1 MRQFFGAIFLK
12 FKRLASIFLLMIKP
26 YDISSY
32 DKIIKNNHEIT
43 YYYLLYFRKLIQYK
57 LILLFFS
64 KHCSEYYF

>member
-32 DKIIKNNHEIT
+32 DKIIKKQSRNN
-43 YYYLLYFRKLIQYK
+43 LLLLTVLPQINTIQVDTP
-57 LILLFFS
+57 IF
-64 KHCSEYYF
+64 